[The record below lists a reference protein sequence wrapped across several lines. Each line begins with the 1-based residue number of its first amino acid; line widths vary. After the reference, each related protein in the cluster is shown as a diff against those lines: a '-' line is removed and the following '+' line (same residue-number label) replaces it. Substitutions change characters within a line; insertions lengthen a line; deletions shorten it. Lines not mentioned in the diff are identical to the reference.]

1 MSNKENNQEFLSLV
15 QGQHFDKKN
24 KKNKDRNNKNK
35 KNNTNNVK
43 EGFTGNQNENG
54 LGQDID
60 LAPNYKP
67 VLINEYTRMKTT
79 SAQNQKDLTE
89 LQNLQSQYNNLLSKY
104 KDLTNQIKTDTK
116 NNMEKISL
124 SNPYLEKNITLSNTN
139 GALPIISSGTGGYV
153 TSQGI
158 FKNYPDI
165 ATANATSGQNGCP
178 ADFTKNV
185 QLDKYSALLTQGSDM
200 VSGQSC
206 GNENRNVYVSSMIK
220 NPKATY
226 VGCYADNTTGT
237 PTMTFIGGAPS
248 PPNSAAIVNGNFN
261 EPQIPANTYTGY
273 WGSTAVPGWY
283 FNAML
288 VNSFINSSYPIPYPN
303 GNQCVSIYYN
313 QYIYQDINLVA
324 GTYTLSFM
332 ACGSNIGGAGNPIN
346 IVVASTNP
354 TPTQATQTFNVQ
366 PPVNVWTSYSETFN
380 ITTSG
385 IFQITFSGLTN
396 GLYSAL
402 TSVSLSP
409 NSTPSSPGT
418 YTYSACE
425 DAAINGGYKYFAL
438 QNVNP
443 SNSQGYCAVSNDGI
457 ASTVNG
463 TANIASKQIVL
474 WSSNTGGQ
482 PGSYASFN
490 NGSLSVLNSSGA
502 AIFSTPNTTKQPS
515 NYIGCYADQSTRAMP
530 LYNNGSQQY
539 NNSECQQ
546 IAQSQGATYYG
557 LQNSTSG
564 QNAQCALSS
573 NLGQAQEYGVA
584 NNCTQI
590 SDGSWSGGG
599 WSNAVY
605 STTTPTSNYF
615 LILQSDGNMCIYLG
629 SNPNDNQGGVWCTMT
644 NGKQQ
649 QGNPL
654 MVSANNKFGQNWM
667 PSGSVLYPG
676 EYLSFTNG
684 NLVLIMQ
691 SDGNLVLYT
700 YQLSTNCQKMA
711 DGKMGGGLGANA
723 LYELNE
729 VGYPNNLGNVAYV
742 DSNAVLH
749 QYPSSMIGYSNEYNM
764 YENFNS
770 TGNDLSQ
777 VQVTDI
783 NACKQQC
790 NSYDGN
796 QCGGF
801 VYEKASNIC
810 NLKGSGIYPK
820 SPRQYT
826 SAYTLAV
833 RKPTII
839 NNSSN
844 TDPNINP
851 NIASFFDSKMVQI
864 DSVQYQNYP
873 QGDAM
878 TPDSFNEYSNPAI
891 SENIKNQMTQLQ
903 NQLTTV
909 ASHIANKME
918 EMYNEDKGVVSKM
931 NMNDEQFKK
940 QILMYKTVSMREQG
954 INQGPN
960 SVNNVKV
967 KEGMQNMSINDINGL
982 LQDTDLHVLQE
993 NYGYM
998 FWSILAVGLL
1008 TVTVNVMRR
1017 E

>member
-24 KKNKDRNNKNK
+24 KTNKDKNK
-35 KNNTNNVK
+35 KIKKYVNTTQ
-43 EGFTGNQNENG
+43 EGFTGNQNGNE
-54 LGQDID
+54 LDVGQDIK
-60 LAPNYKP
+60 YKP
-67 VLINEYTRMKTT
+67 VLINEYTRIKSTN
-79 SAQNQKDLTE
+79 AQNQAELME
-89 LQNLQSQYNNLLSKY
+89 LQKLQSQYDDLLSKY

-116 NNMEKISL
+116 NNMEKVSL
-124 SNPYLEKNITLSNTN
+124 SNPYLEKNITLSNTK
-139 GALPIISSGTGGYV
+139 GALPIIGSSAGGYV

-158 FKNYPDI
+158 FKNYPDT
-165 ATANATSGQNGCP
+165 ATANATAGQNGCP
-178 ADFTKNV
+178 VDFTKNV
-185 QLDKYSALLTQGSDM
+185 QLDKYSSLLTQGTDM

-206 GNENRNVYVSSMIK
+206 GNENRNVYVNSMIK

-226 VGCYADNTTGT
+226 LGCYADNTTGS

-248 PPNSAAIVNGNFN
+248 PANSATIVNGNFN

-288 VNSFINSSYPIPYPN
+288 VNSFKNSSYPIPYPN

-313 QYIYQDINLVA
+313 QYIYQDINLSS

-346 IVVASTNP
+346 IIVASTNP

-366 PPVNVWTSYSETFN
+366 PPVNVWTSYSETFT

-385 IFQITFSGLTN
+385 TFQITFAGVTN

-409 NSTPSSPGT
+409 NATASSPGT

-425 DAAINGGYKYFAL
+425 DAAISGGYKYFAL
-438 QNVNP
+438 QNVDP
-443 SNSQGYCAVSNDGI
+443 STSQGYCAVSNDGI

-463 TANIASKQIVL
+463 LSYSISQQTAL
-474 WSSNTGGQ
+474 WSSNTSGQ
-482 PGSYASFN
+482 SGNTASFD
-490 NGSLSVLNSSGA
+490 NGSLSVINPSGTA
-502 AIFSTPNTTKQPS
+502 VFTTPNKRPPP
-515 NYIGCYADQSTRAMP
+515 NGYIGCYKDKSSRAMTA
-530 LYNNGSQQY
+530 YNNGSKTY
-539 NNSECQQ
+539 TNATCQQ
-546 IAQSQGATYYG
+546 AAASIGATYYG
-557 LQNSTSG
+557 LQSSNTG
-564 QNAQCALSS
+564 QNAQCFTSS
-573 NLGQAQEYGVA
+573 NLSQAQKYGVA
-584 NNCTQI
+584 KNCTRI
-590 SDGSWSGGG
+590 SDGSWSGGD
-599 WSNAVY
+599 WSNAIY
-605 STTTPTSNYF
+605 TTNTPETSYF
-615 LILQSDGNMCIYLG
+615 LILQDDGNMCIYLG
-629 SNPNDNQGGVWCTMT
+629 SSPSDNQGLIWQSKT

-649 QGNPL
+649 QGNPA
-654 MVSANNKFGQNWM
+654 MIATNNQFGQNWM
-667 PSGSVLYPG
+667 PSGSVLNPG
-676 EYLSFTNG
+676 QYLSSTTG
-684 NLVLIMQ
+684 SLVLMMQ

-700 YQLSTNCQKMA
+700 YKLASSCQKMA
-711 DGKMGGGLGANA
+711 DGNTGGGSGANA

-729 VGYPNNLGNVAYV
+729 VGFPNNLGNVAYI

-749 QYPSSMIGYSNEYNM
+749 QYPSSMIGLSNEYDM

-770 TGNDLSQ
+770 TGNDLTQ

-790 NSYDGN
+790 NSYDDN
-796 QCGGF
+796 QCAGF

-810 NLKGSGIYPK
+810 NLKGAGIYPK

-826 SAYTLAV
+826 TDYTLAT
-833 RKPTII
+833 RKPMIV
-839 NNSSN
+839 NSSSSN
-844 TDPNINP
+844 SNSTNKL
-851 NIASFFDSKMVQI
+851 ASFFGSKIKEI

-878 TPDSFNEYSNPAI
+878 TTDSIDTYSNPAI
-891 SENIKNQMTQLQ
+891 NENIKNQMTQLQ
-903 NQLTTV
+903 DQLTNV
-909 ASHIANKME
+909 ASQIANKME
-918 EMYNEDKGVVSKM
+918 EMYNQDKTVVSKM

-940 QILMYKTVSMREQG
+940 QILMYKTVTMREQG
-954 INQGPN
+954 YKSNEGHN
-960 SVNNVKV
+960 LTKGHNL
-967 KEGMQNMSINDINGL
+967 KEGMQNMSISDINGL

-998 FWSILAVGLL
+998 FWTILAVGLL
-1008 TVTVNVMRR
+1008 TVTINVMRR